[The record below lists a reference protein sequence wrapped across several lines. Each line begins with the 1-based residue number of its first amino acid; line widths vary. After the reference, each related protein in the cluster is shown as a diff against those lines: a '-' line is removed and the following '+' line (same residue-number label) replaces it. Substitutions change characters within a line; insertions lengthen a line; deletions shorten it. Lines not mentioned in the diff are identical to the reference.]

1 MITIYSKDECPKC
14 VKAKELLAR
23 KAVVYVE
30 INIEA
35 DDEAKLFLVNRGFR
49 SVPQIEVDGVFID
62 GGLIGLAGQSE
73 EFFDA
78 HRAI

>member
-62 GGLIGLAGQSE
+62 GGLIGLARQSE

>member
-1 MITIYSKDECPKC
+1 VITIYSKDQCPKC

-35 DDEAKLFLVNRGFR
+35 DDEDKT
-49 SVPQIEVDGVFID
+49 
-62 GGLIGLAGQSE
+62 
-73 EFFDA
+73 
-78 HRAI
+78 